1 MTPKQ
6 RIITAFVL
14 SGITIAAIRLILDE
28 EWLNLYT
35 VLIGAAYFWYD
46 RVEKDTENE
55 NPS

>member
-35 VLIGAAYFWYD
+35 VLIGLAYFWYD
-46 RVEKDTENE
+46 RVEKDENE
-55 NPS
+55 ENA